1 MPAPIEITDPLVVV
15 RDLAD
20 DESLVVTEFEE
31 HAIHCRHCSNAVET
45 LRDGRSL
52 CDQGNAGARTLIQ
65 YIHSRNGKY
74 YSVVDAEAGKSTRV
88 KLPRDAYSVR
98 NLLTAIEQG
107 LRLRSKPVI
116 VQNPVQ
122 VPSTGRSYDRTYPI
136 PARRVS
142 SEQVRPRS
150 MSPETYQIIER
161 TPRSSRSPASIMYRS
176 PGGSSPSRPSS
187 SRGSLY
193 NTDRQER
200 VERQYEAP
208 RRYVEG
214 GSKYHR

>member
-1 MPAPIEITDPLVVV
+1 MPAPIEVTDPLVVV

-31 HAIHCRHCSNAVET
+31 HAVRCRYCSNAVET
-45 LRDGRSL
+45 LKDGRSL
-52 CDQGNAGARTLIQ
+52 CEQGHAGAHTLKQ
-65 YIHSRNGKY
+65 YIYSRNGKY
-74 YSVVDAEAGKSTRV
+74 YSVVDAESGKSTRV

-107 LRLRSKPVI
+107 LRVRSRPI
-116 VQNPVQ
+116 ITQTPAQ
-122 VPSTGRSYDRTYPI
+122 APSTGRSYDRTYPI

-142 SEQVRPRS
+142 GEQVRPRS

-161 TPRSSRSPASIMYRS
+161 TPRSSRSPTSIMYRS
-176 PGGSSPSRPSS
+176 PGGSPSRPSS

>member
-20 DESLVVTEFEE
+20 DESLVVTEFED
-31 HAIHCRHCSNAVET
+31 HANRCRHCANAVET
-45 LRDGRSL
+45 LKDGRSL
-52 CDQGNAGARTLIQ
+52 CDQGNARARTLTQ
-65 YIHSRNGKY
+65 YIYSRNGKY
-74 YSVVDAEAGKSTRV
+74 YSVVDAEAGKPTRV
-88 KLPRDAYSVR
+88 KLARDTYAVR
-98 NLLTAIEQG
+98 NLFTALEQG
-107 LRLRSKPVI
+107 LRLRSKPV
-116 VQNPVQ
+116 VMQTPVQ
-122 VPSTGRSYDRTYPI
+122 APSTGRSYDRTYPI

-142 SEQVRPRS
+142 GEQVRPRS
-150 MSPETYQIIER
+150 MSPETFQIIER
-161 TPRSSRSPASIMYRS
+161 TPRSSRSPTSIMYRS
-176 PGGSSPSRPSS
+176 PGGSPSRPSS

-208 RRYVEG
+208 RRYVES